1 MEMWRRGGTPTKLTT
16 QVDHQINS
24 KAAAAAAAD
33 TKTATRTNTTTNYIP
48 GEP

>member
-24 KAAAAAAAD
+24 KATAAAAD